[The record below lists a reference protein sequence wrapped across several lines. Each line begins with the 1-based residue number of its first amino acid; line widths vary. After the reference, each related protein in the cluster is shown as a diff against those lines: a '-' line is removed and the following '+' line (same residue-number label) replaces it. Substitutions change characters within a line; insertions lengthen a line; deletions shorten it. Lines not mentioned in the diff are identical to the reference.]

1 MPVNWKAL
9 SIEERDEF
17 RSLMSEALDGS
28 RQPDISAVA
37 RAMDAMEAADR
48 AGRAWPDEVRRQAI
62 HQLLQSE
69 LKRIAKEESMVSV
82 DYNGRFVQKTARRGV
97 VKRQIDGT
105 TYRQQSLWTDMT
117 WEEFEGWSAM
127 NDAQIDGLMVNR
139 HAAAKLRTL
148 HERFPESR
156 TVGEALAAIGATLEE
171 FLGAESA

>member
-28 RQPDISAVA
+28 RQPDVSAVA

-97 VKRQIDGT
+97 VKRRIDGT
-105 TYRQQSLWTDMT
+105 THRQQSLWTDMT

-139 HAAAKLRTL
+139 HAATKLRTL